1 MRVLNEKHGIHSV
14 RSELF
19 DSCLLYIFFLKDGY
33 GAYYMNQSITWLM
46 NLSKTGQIVL
56 TYLIQASEVIY
67 VLWLSSNFVN
77 VQDLYLQ
84 DKIAEN
90 MYSLQLL
97 EVSYNKMS
105 GVVE

>member
-1 MRVLNEKHGIHSV
+1 MGTALNIW
-14 RSELF
+14 
-19 DSCLLYIFFLKDGY
+19 I
-33 GAYYMNQSITWLM
+33 NQSWIWVKLV
-46 NLSKTGQIVL
+46 KYVL

-97 EVSYNKMS
+97 EVSYN
-105 GVVE
+105 

>member
-1 MRVLNEKHGIHSV
+1 MGTALNIW
-14 RSELF
+14 
-19 DSCLLYIFFLKDGY
+19 I
-33 GAYYMNQSITWLM
+33 NQSWIWVKLV
-46 NLSKTGQIVL
+46 KYVL
-56 TYLIQASEVIY
+56 TYLIQASEVIH

-97 EVSYNKMS
+97 EVSYN
-105 GVVE
+105 